1 LNTIMPKMTKSF
13 DLRKPAAASARKV
26 MRKLLETSAEDLR
39 GAAQGAGVHAARRSI
54 KRMRSVLR
62 LVRPGLGTA
71 AFRGGDRLMKEAADL
86 LAGARQAEAFNAILA
101 KLDISDAARSGA
113 LEHLR
118 SLAGPEVTPDALA
131 DAARKSLDLVK
142 QLQVELRRWRL
153 PRRGRSFCIG
163 GLKRSY
169 ALARRQLAVALRT
182 EDAEALHEARKHVIH
197 NLHHTEMLRGLWPE
211 VMPAIV
217 AELTVLREALGEI
230 NDLDE
235 LISAI
240 SGFAP
245 ADDAI
250 LSEIRAAIASLHGA
264 HLLTARRKSAV
275 LYAEKPLAYAQRI
288 DAMWRAAAA

>member
-1 LNTIMPKMTKSF
+1 MPKMTKSF
-13 DLRKPAAASARKV
+13 DLRKPAATSVRKV
-26 MRKLLETSAEDLR
+26 MRKLLEASAHDLR
-39 GAAQGAGVHAARRSI
+39 GAAAGAGVHAARRSI

-71 AFRGGDRLMKEAADL
+71 AFRDGDRLMKEAADL
-86 LAGARQAEAFNAILA
+86 LAEARQAEAFNAILA
-101 KLDISDAARSGA
+101 KLDIGDAARSA
-113 LEHLR
+113 VLVHLR
-118 SLAGPEVTPDALA
+118 SIAGPQATPDALA
-131 DAARKSLDLVK
+131 DAARKSLDLVS
-142 QLQVELRRWRL
+142 QLQAELRRWHL

-169 ALARRQLAVALRT
+169 ALARRQLAAALRT

-197 NLHHTEMLRGLWPE
+197 NLHHTEMLRGLWPD

-235 LISAI
+235 LTSAI

-245 ADDAI
+245 ADEA
-250 LSEIRAAIASLHGA
+250 LLTEIHAAIAALHGA
-264 HLLTARRKSAV
+264 HLVTARRKSAV
-275 LYAEKPLAYAQRI
+275 LYAEKPSAYAQRI